1 MKKNYI
7 YLTILLI
14 ATVIVT
20 ILLANLYTKETTKT
34 SYSYNNLNKITSNEF
49 EEYMMEHTDAIIY
62 IADKE
67 SLSNNKLEKKF
78 IKKLEKLNLLEN
90 TIYIDKNEITT
101 EFQKLLKDDYSY
113 EYNEKSLPTIIVV
126 SDAEIIQVS
135 KIEKDVNIDTLI
147 DYEVFRW

>member
-14 ATVIVT
+14 ATVVVT
-20 ILLANLYTKETTKT
+20 MLLANLYTKETTKT

-62 IADKE
+62 VGDK
-67 SLSNNKLEKKF
+67 LNLNNNKIEKKF
-78 IKKLEKLNLLEN
+78 IKKLENLNLLEN
-90 TIYIDKNEITT
+90 TIYIDKDEITAK
-101 EFQKLLKDDYSY
+101 FKKILKDNYSY

-126 SDAEIIQVS
+126 SDAEVIQVS
-135 KIEKDVNIDTLI
+135 KIEKDVEIDTFI
-147 DYEVFRW
+147 NYEVFE